1 MAKQKRSEY
10 SPDLLSRLWN
20 NLMLSGRLLLDRRVG
35 SGTKLIPLLMA
46 LYILSPIDLLPDVLL
61 PFGVVDDLG
70 ALVFGLQ
77 MFIHNAPPEVVEEYR
92 GRITGAGKRKRKAPE
107 DQNVIEG
114 QYEVK
119 DD

>member
-1 MAKQKRSEY
+1 MAKQKRSDY
-10 SPDLLSRLWN
+10 DPDLLSRLWN
-20 NLMLSGRLLLDRRVG
+20 NLTLSGRLLLDRRVG

-46 LYILSPIDLLPDVLL
+46 LYILSPIDLMPDVLL
-61 PFGVVDDLG
+61 PFGIVDDLG

-77 MFIHNAPPEVVEEYR
+77 MFIHNAPPEVVAEYR
-92 GRITGAGKRKRKAPE
+92 ERITGVAKRKAKE